1 MAVVIDTSCLIIL
14 SKISRLN
21 LLEQLFPEIIIPE
34 AVHKEFGE
42 SLTGY
47 IKIRK
52 APLSDKLI
60 QFASAFLDKGES
72 EVIALA
78 L

>member
-1 MAVVIDTSCLIIL
+1 
-14 SKISRLN
+14 
-21 LLEQLFPEIIIPE
+21 LFPEIIIPE

-42 SLTGY
+42 SLPGY